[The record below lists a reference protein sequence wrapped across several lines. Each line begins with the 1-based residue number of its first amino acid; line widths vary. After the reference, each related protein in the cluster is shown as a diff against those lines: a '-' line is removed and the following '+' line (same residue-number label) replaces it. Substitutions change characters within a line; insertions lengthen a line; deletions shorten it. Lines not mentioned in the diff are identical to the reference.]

1 MKKTLFILI
10 ALIPALTFG
19 QFEFNNM
26 GAAIYNQ
33 KGSLLFIDGSLTNNN
48 SSTNGAIR
56 NDGIIE
62 LKGDFENKTNAAFTA
77 SADTTSKERAV
88 KFIGSGTQFI
98 KGDLNN
104 PGTASL
110 YNMVVDKA
118 GATDKV
124 ELAANVSL
132 EGSLLFGTATS
143 STYEPVFAGTPNN
156 QKGLI
161 KTFNGSDEYVL
172 SITNGNVDAISGYA
186 DLDMDKNPN
195 TGFILTSGIR
205 ESANGGLS
213 RMVASANSYVYPIG
227 TEVNGYNATRMNF
240 VSIPAGGAQV
250 MGKFNDGTRNSN
262 GNVGKMFDHCVNC
275 PQQGNLK
282 QGYNHFFAA
291 NPCNANAE
299 QWLILQDDITDHG
312 YWSFAATEGDAQ
324 FSYSIETF
332 ANSYNV
338 QGSQGDIWR
347 TLKYDAAYGYDPTG
361 VSENWSRY
369 VDSVSQ
375 ATDLLEFSKNAGS
388 CYTGTGVPGGI
399 YTGFGHYAM
408 KKASTGGALPVELI
422 YVNAEPKT
430 NSIAVT
436 WATAIEINNKG
447 FEVQRSTDG
456 VTFSTIG
463 WVDGGNNST
472 MTLAYE
478 YDDMNVQENIT
489 YYYRLNQIDNDGA
502 STLSYVVSAKIG
514 GTTEFV
520 VSEPMPN
527 PAVDVTRMVITTSAA
542 QSVEVRVVDVTG
554 RVVSENKNVALSAG
568 SNTVSID
575 VQTLA
580 SGQYLAVVFADGKPY
595 SKNLIVTKN

>member
-10 ALIPALTFG
+10 ALLPVLAFG
-19 QFEFNNM
+19 QFEFNNV

-33 KGSLLFIDGSLTNNN
+33 KGSLLFIDGSFTNNN
-48 SSTNGAIR
+48 GSTNGAVS

-62 LKGDFENKTNAAFTA
+62 LKGDFENKTGAAFTA
-77 SADTTSKERAV
+77 ANDSTSKERAV

-98 KGDLNN
+98 KGDLNT

-110 YNMVVDKA
+110 YNVVVDKA

-124 ELAANVSL
+124 EMAASVTV

-143 STYEPVFAGTPNN
+143 STYEPVYGGIANN
-156 QKGLI
+156 QKGLV
-161 KTFNGSDEYVL
+161 KTYNGAGEYVL
-172 SITNGNVDAISGYA
+172 SITNGNTDAISGYA

-213 RMVASANSYVYPIG
+213 RKVSSIASYVYPIG
-227 TEVNGYNATRMNF
+227 TEENGYNATRMNF
-240 VSIPAGGAQV
+240 VSIPALGAQV

-262 GNVGKMFDHCVNC
+262 GNVGKMFDQCVNC
-275 PQQGNLK
+275 PVQGSPK
-282 QGYNHFFAA
+282 QGYNHYFAENA
-291 NPCNANAE
+291 CNANAE
-299 QWLILQDDITDHG
+299 QWLILQDDITNHG
-312 YWSFAATEGDAQ
+312 YWSFDATEADNQ

-332 ANSYNV
+332 ANSYNIN
-338 QGSQGDIWR
+338 GSQGDIWR
-347 TLKYDAAYGYDPTG
+347 TLKYEAAYSYDPTG

-375 ATDLLEFSKNAGS
+375 ATDLLEFSKNAGT
-388 CYTGTGVPGGI
+388 CYTGAGVPGGI

-430 NSIAVT
+430 SSIAVT

-456 VTFSTIG
+456 VNFTTIG

-478 YDDMNVQENIT
+478 YDDMNVQQNIT

-502 STLSYVVSAKIG
+502 STFSYVVSAQIG
-514 GTTEFV
+514 GTTEFT
-520 VSEPMPN
+520 VSQPMPN
-527 PAVDVTRMVITTSAA
+527 PAVDVTRMVVSTSAA
-542 QSVEVRVVDVTG
+542 QTVEVRVVDVTG
-554 RVVSENKNVALSAG
+554 RIVVENKNVSLSAG
-568 SNTVSID
+568 SNTISLD
-575 VQTLA
+575 VQNIA
-580 SGQYLAVVFADGKPY
+580 SGDYLAVVYANGKPFA
-595 SKNLIVTKN
+595 NHLIVTKN